1 MQPAPDPPPDTFGPY
16 EVHECLGMGGM
27 AMVHRAKKRGI
38 EGFERSVAL
47 KRMLQHLAL
56 DGGFVDSFIR
66 EAKVASLLQHP
77 NIAQVYDFGRIQGVY
92 YIAMELV
99 SGLDV
104 RKLLRFANKAGE
116 PIPMPVVLSML
127 GELAD
132 ALEYAHSFV
141 DEHGQPLR
149 IVHRDISP
157 SNLIVAHTGH
167 LKVIDFGIA
176 KGSSRQLHTESGQ
189 VKGKL
194 GYMSPEAALGMTLD
208 PVSDIFSM
216 GVVAWELVTASP
228 LFSAKSD
235 YETMRRIREAEV
247 PPPSQHNPS
256 CPRELDAIILSAL
269 DRDPERRL
277 PSAGVFRAALDAL
290 ATQHGIHPSARAVA
304 EYITRFAQPGDG
316 WVRTSQRPPVPIA
329 EESTA
334 VIRPRTPSGATPS
347 NRLRRSAEQQQLATE
362 IWGDD
367 APPMTITS
375 AGPDFSVPASRPA
388 PTQPPPINTQIPSL
402 AHLPIPPPP
411 RAAPSKLPWFV
422 LGVLAVIAATL
433 GGILLVKRDEPAAPA
448 VAPAIADGRL
458 RFVVEPSDAIVEIA
472 GKPVDR
478 EVTLAPGVYSVTI
491 EKEHYLPWS
500 SPITVRAG
508 EPQTVNVV
516 LERGKAQVAIDSD
529 PRGLPIDIDGKRTS
543 YRTPAKLELAAG
555 PHLLAVTGPA
565 GDVWSEEIVATV
577 DGTHAYTAMLPKPD
591 DTRTADARTTRTMRK
606 PQTAAVK
613 PPQPDPDPLEKPEP
627 VEPPAPEPVEPPP
640 PEPVAPPKPPKPA
653 PPARIAVVAASAVTK
668 VAGDLPALKSSTGAS
683 NGDVL
688 AKLCIDQTGR
698 VTSARII
705 KATGGIAASEL
716 QRALSAWRYRPYV
729 GQDGAVQPVCFP
741 LSLRLVFKR

>member
-56 DGGFVDSFIR
+56 DGSFVDSFIR

-104 RKLLRFANKAGE
+104 RKVLRYANKSGD

-132 ALEYAHSFV
+132 ALEYAHAFV

-157 SNLIVAHTGH
+157 SNLIVAQTGH

-176 KGSSRQLHTESGQ
+176 KANSRQLQTESGQ

-290 ATQHGIHPSARAVA
+290 ATQHGIHHSARAVA
-304 EYITRFAQPGDG
+304 EYIARFAQPGDG
-316 WVRTSQRPPVPIA
+316 WVRTSARPPLPIA

-367 APPMTITS
+367 APPMTVTS

-388 PTQPPPINTQIPSL
+388 PTQPPPIINTQIPSL
-402 AHLPIPPPP
+402 AHLPIPQPPP
-411 RAAPSKLPWFV
+411 ARSKLPWIV
-422 LGVLAVIAATL
+422 LGVLAVIAGTL
-433 GGILLVKRDEPAAPA
+433 LGILLVKRDEQAAPA
-448 VAPAIADGRL
+448 AAPAIADGRL
-458 RFVVEPSDAIVEIA
+458 RFVVEPADAIVEIA

-478 EVTLAPGVYSVTI
+478 EVALAPGVYTVTI
-491 EKEHYLPWS
+491 EKEHHHSWS

-508 EPQTVNVV
+508 DSQTVNVV

-577 DGTHAYTAMLPKPD
+577 DGTHAYTAMLPKPE
-591 DTRTADARTTRTMRK
+591 DTRTVDATTRRK
-606 PQTAAVK
+606 PTAAIK
-613 PPQPDPDPLEKPEP
+613 PPKRDPDPVEPPEPEP
-627 VEPPAPEPVEPPP
+627 VEPPQPEPVEPPQ
-640 PEPVAPPKPPKPA
+640 PEPVKPPPPKPPKPT
-653 PPARIAVVAASAVTK
+653 RTAVVAANAVTK
-668 VAGDLPALKSSTGAS
+668 LAGDLPAMKSSTGAS

-688 AKLCIDQTGR
+688 AKLCIDEAGR

-705 KATGGIAASEL
+705 KASGGIAANEL
-716 QRALSAWRYRPYV
+716 QRALRGWRYRPYV
-729 GQDGAVQPVCFP
+729 GQDGEVQPVCFP